1 MILRLML
8 TVMLLGPGY
17 LFAADTPFDTEE
29 SQAAARSELAT
40 MSAQIDV
47 DGISLQARR
56 HTSELRKKL
65 MITRG
70 QARVCITDAT
80 AKVEN
85 LKARRKALG
94 VASEGE
100 DPGIVASRTDLDAD
114 LNKNEKR
121 RVACEQIAQTSQ
133 DLFERTQAHEQAA
146 LKARLFARGIS
157 TPMVVLNA
165 PEELRAWSRLASGFI
180 DEGSG
185 WKKLT
190 TIQRWGAL
198 ALFVVLLAVG
208 LAWRRHW
215 FSRHPDAGT
224 IKYLVSDSPWL
235 LALIGSCG
243 LLATY
248 LPVWPP
254 ALITRL
260 GLGMLVWVIIDIFLQ
275 VWLAGRK
282 SAGLTGTDA
291 KSLTRWLRILVGL
304 IVLGALFSI
313 AEAVIQLPDPHYFLL
328 RTAMAWLL
336 FAGLIW
342 SAIILGRV
350 PGLAG
355 TTGLRVSMV
364 LAVLIVA
371 VAETFGFRNLSIYL
385 LLGFV
390 GTVAGFVVFNL
401 VAKSFTFLFDG
412 LDEGQYQWQ
421 KSLRKRMELK
431 SRETVPG
438 LIWIRLI
445 ISLVIWS
452 AFVLWVLWIWG
463 QSELW
468 ISQMI
473 LYAKEGFE
481 IGSLHIAP
489 IQILGAIAVLAI
501 GISLTRWIK
510 QRVVSDL
517 VKRTRLD
524 RGGREAIVTVS
535 GYIGVMVSLLIAMG
549 VAGISYTNLAIIA
562 GALSVGIGFGLQN
575 VVNNFVSGLI
585 LLFERPVRTG
595 DWIVVGDTQGY
606 VRKISIRSTQIET
619 FDRADIIV
627 PNSELISNK
636 VSNLM
641 LRDPWGRIKIPVGV
655 AYGSDVKKVIEIL
668 VRVAREYDGVI
679 KDQPGVTPPKALFM
693 RFGDSALEFELRCFI
708 LQIDKIFD
716 ATSDMNI
723 AIDQAFREAGITIP
737 FPQRD
742 VHVKTLPPQG
752 GKKES

>member
-1 MILRLML
+1 MILRFML
-8 TVMLLGPGY
+8 TVILLGPGN
-17 LFAADTPFDTEE
+17 LFAETTPFETEE
-29 SQAAARSELAT
+29 NQAGARNELAT
-40 MSAQIDV
+40 IGTQIDIADV
-47 DGISLQARR
+47 SLQARR
-56 HTSELRKKL
+56 RISELRKRL
-65 MITRG
+65 IAIRG

-85 LKARRKALG
+85 LKARRAALG
-94 VASEGE
+94 IATEGE
-100 DPGIVASRTDLDAD
+100 DTGITASRAGLDAD
-114 LNKNEKR
+114 FGNNEKR

-165 PEELRAWSRLASGFI
+165 FEELRAWSRLVSGFI

-185 WKKLT
+185 WNKLSSL
-190 TIQRWGAL
+190 QRWSVLGLFILLFAAGAS
-198 ALFVVLLAVG
+198 
-208 LAWRRHW
+208 WHRHW
-215 FSRHPDAGT
+215 LTRHPDST
-224 IKYLVSDSPWL
+224 KSSFLVSATPWL
-235 LALIGSCG
+235 LALFGCCG
-243 LLATY
+243 LLIIY
-248 LPVWPP
+248 LPTWPP

-260 GLGMLVWVIIDIFLQ
+260 GLGILAWVIIDISLRI
-275 VWLAGRK
+275 WLAGRK
-282 SAGLTGTDA
+282 SAGLTKTDA
-291 KSLTRWLRILVGL
+291 KSLTIWFRIMVGL
-304 IVLGALFSI
+304 IVLGSLLST
-313 AEAVIQLPDPHYFLL
+313 AEAVILLPDPHYFLL

-336 FAGLIW
+336 FAGLMW

-355 TTGLRVSMV
+355 TLGLRVLIVLSV
-364 LAVLIVA
+364 LAVA
-371 VAETFGFRNLSIYL
+371 VAETLGFRNLSIYL

-390 GTVAGFVVFNL
+390 GTVGGFLVFNL
-401 VAKSFTFLFDG
+401 AAKFFTFLFDG

-431 SRETVPG
+431 SRENVPG

-445 ISLVIWS
+445 VSLLIWS

-468 ISQMI
+468 ISQMM
-473 LYAKEGFE
+473 LYAREGFE
-481 IGSLHIAP
+481 IGSLKIAP
-489 IQILGAIAVLAI
+489 IQILGAIAILAL

-510 QRVVSDL
+510 NRVIGDL
-517 VKRTRLD
+517 VKRSRLD

-535 GYIGVMVSLLIAMG
+535 GYTGVMISLLIALG
-549 VAGISYTNLAIIA
+549 IAGISYTNLAIVA

-641 LRDPWGRIKIPVGV
+641 LRDPWGRIRIPVGV
-655 AYGSDVKKVIEIL
+655 AYGSDVKKVMEIL
-668 VRVAREYDGVI
+668 VRVANEYESVL
-679 KDQPGVTPPKALFM
+679 KDQPGVSPPKALFM

-708 LQIDKIFD
+708 RQIDKIFD
-716 ATSDMNI
+716 STSDLNI

-742 VHVKTLPPQG
+742 VHVKTIPPQG
-752 GKKES
+752 GDKDP